1 MYILLDKAPRLIISN
16 QYCYEL
22 FGIIPSKIFLEIY
35 TGKEIEEEWTT
46 TDLEVIIKDQLYLQS
61 ELLEWN
67 ASKNIKH

>member
-1 MYILLDKAPRLIISN
+1 MEAMKYEYPLLRVY
-16 QYCYEL
+16 QYHFKL
-22 FGIIPSKIFLEIY
+22 FSIIPSEIFSEIY
-35 TGKEIEEEWTT
+35 IGKEIEEEWTT